1 MTHTS
6 CFAMKETDE
15 QIYSRF
21 IRDRRNDD
29 LKMLLERYRENLTLF
44 IFGIVHDLEDAE
56 ELMLDSFAVLVSD
69 DPGFSGKS
77 SFKTW
82 LFAIGRNLALKQ
94 LRKKRFLPLD
104 REGRDDG
111 TQNDTPETDLIKNE
125 QYKQLYLAMEKLNP
139 DYREILHLIYFED
152 MSMDEAAVI
161 MKKSK
166 KQIYNLSSRSK
177 QALKAELER
186 TGFDIE
192 LL

>member
-1 MTHTS
+1 
-6 CFAMKETDE
+6 MKETDE

-82 LFAIGRNLALKQ
+82 LFAIGRNLALKH

-186 TGFDIE
+186 TDFDIE
-192 LL
+192 FL